1 MSLEPT
7 AESATDDNTTAY
19 SNVAQPASVKSP
31 NAVSESR
38 FVRSVAPT
46 ERKSRVC
53 VSSAQTFSRMCQ
65 NTTLGETVL
74 MGELR
79 SVKSAATEGSACLRG
94 SANVSGVGR
103 IRDGLSPHSLR
114 AGGDGRASCQG
125 G

>member
-1 MSLEPT
+1 VSLEPT

-65 NTTLGETVL
+65 NTTLGETVFDGGGSF
-74 MGELR
+74 GEERGHRGEAR
-79 SVKSAATEGSACLRG
+79 SFAVVQTS
-94 SANVSGVGR
+94 V
-103 IRDGLSPHSLR
+103 
-114 AGGDGRASCQG
+114 ASVEYPMV
-125 G
+125 